1 MMAFERRQA
10 MGGKSRKAAMPSKKL
25 IGKIRCRLLVENW
38 GSREQAERRS
48 KVLGEVLK
56 EYVEDR
62 GRSP

>member
-1 MMAFERRQA
+1 

-56 EYVEDR
+56 KYVEDR